1 MKKQGSTRMQRL
13 ASKLAFV
20 MAITAIGVFGAD
32 RQAGT
37 WKVNASNVKSTAANR
52 IASRTEVYEATPD
65 GGMKVTKTD
74 QRADGA
80 SLKYSYTCKYDG
92 KACPV
97 AGALYDTISFKR
109 IDTDTT
115 SYETRKTGGV
125 FHTTGRV
132 VVSKDGKTKTQTT
145 TGTGV
150 DGKPVAT
157 TMVYNKQ

>member
-1 MKKQGSTRMQRL
+1 MQRL

-20 MAITAIGVFGAD
+20 TAITAIAVFGAD
-32 RQAGT
+32 RQVGT
-37 WKVNASNVKSTAANR
+37 WKVNASNVKSTAKNR
-52 IASRTEVYEATPD
+52 ITSRTEAYETTPD

-74 QRADGA
+74 QRADGT
-80 SLKYSYTCKYDG
+80 SLRYSYTCKYDG
-92 KACPV
+92 KQCPV
-97 AGALYDTISFKR
+97 AGALYDTISFRR

-115 SYETRKTGGV
+115 TYETKKSGAV

-150 DGKPVAT
+150 DGKPVST
-157 TMVYNKQ
+157 TMVYNKE